1 MKNEDRFE
9 LIVNRLLSTIQIDI
23 SDDLLAELID
33 RLISVNEF
41 VQIINNSLNHNL
53 NSTQVIAYI
62 TYEFLKERKLL

>member
-23 SDDLLAELID
+23 SDELLAELID
-33 RLISVNEF
+33 RLVSVNEF

-53 NSTQVIAYI
+53 NSTQVISYI